1 MPVPATSNLPSDYDR
16 HFAVVRATTPE
27 LLRKAYRLRYQVYC
41 VENPFENPDEQID
54 QCETDE
60 YDDRSAHTL
69 LIHRRTGEVAGASRV
84 ILPHKS
90 GPLPVSTL
98 LHSADLRR
106 FAEFPVARTAEISR
120 FAVSKQFRRQRGEER
135 FADVGFGE
143 TTSTHEINER
153 RLMPYITLGLM
164 KGVFDICR
172 DYEISH
178 LAAVMEPPLIRI
190 LRRLSLEFM
199 PIGGLVEHHGCRQP
213 CIAQVADLFQH
224 SRESETLLWQYTKTV
239 GSLSLSAHH
248 ESNREHRCFSR
259 AVGTDRELDVDQVAC
274 PSACVKPSS

>member
-1 MPVPATSNLPSDYDR
+1 MMKNDKSSAGRLDQMPVLATSNLPSDYDR
-16 HFAVVRATTPE
+16 HFAVVRAPTPE

-60 YDDRSAHTL
+60 YEHPPPRSL

-120 FAVSKQFRRQRGEER
+120 FAVSKQFRREAGEEGL
-135 FADVGFGE
+135 AGVG
-143 TTSTHEINER
+143 
-153 RLMPYITLGLM
+153 
-164 KGVFDICR
+164 V
-172 DYEISH
+172 
-178 LAAVMEPPLIRI
+178 
-190 LRRLSLEFM
+190 
-199 PIGGLVEHHGCRQP
+199 
-213 CIAQVADLFQH
+213 
-224 SRESETLLWQYTKTV
+224 WQNTRHYQTK
-239 GSLSLSAHH
+239 
-248 ESNREHRCFSR
+248 
-259 AVGTDRELDVDQVAC
+259 
-274 PSACVKPSS
+274 